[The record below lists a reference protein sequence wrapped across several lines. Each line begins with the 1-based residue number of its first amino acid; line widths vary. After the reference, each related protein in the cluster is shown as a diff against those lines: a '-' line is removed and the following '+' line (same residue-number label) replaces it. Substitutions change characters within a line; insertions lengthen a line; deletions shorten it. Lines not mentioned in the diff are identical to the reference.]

1 MRPRAIGAAILTALA
16 RHSVHAAEPDP
27 IEFFEKKIRPVLIA
41 ECVDCHNAEKQKG
54 GLRLDHREA
63 WMKGGDSGASILPG
77 DTKNSLLLRSIRHEE
92 EDLKMPSKAPKLD
105 AAVIADF
112 EAWVKMGA
120 PDPRDEPSKTAQ
132 SEGNSGAKWEQLLA
146 MRRTWWS
153 LQPVRSV
160 EVPNVA
166 GDPVHPVDRFLR
178 VKQAEKGLAPAGPAA
193 ASAVLRRLS
202 YVLTGLPPEPE
213 QALRFEAEYAADSV
227 RAVETAVDGFLASAR
242 FGEHWARHWMDLMRY
257 TETHGSETDQPLP
270 MAWQYRD
277 YLVRAFNQ
285 NVPLDALIREH
296 LAGDILPKPRL
307 SAGGLNESSVGPAH
321 FRMVEHGENA
331 VDTREDQVRVLEN
344 QIDVV
349 SKAFQGMTVA
359 CARCHDHKFDAI
371 SQRDYYALQ
380 GVFASAHLGQRVIDT
395 PAHLNRLN
403 GALEQAQEALRQGLG
418 KEWLKA
424 AERLRAEFPETL
436 EQEDGW
442 KQAFGE
448 AQKDPAHPLH
458 AWFKINTDNL
468 PQQWEALRKKSEAD
482 QAAIKEFNVTHFKKV
497 WDFRQ
502 GQAEGWLRSGAGLEQ
517 KPELERFRVSQSGDR
532 LLVGLYPPA
541 LLSHWFSSR
550 QHGIMISPAF
560 TIETGRI
567 SVRAFGFDG
576 LVRLVTDNYAV
587 ARRFNSKAVLLEEKD
602 GWHMLNDK
610 ELTDPD
616 RRKGQRARLE
626 FVTREDS
633 SIPVKYLKPLDPN
646 SKPAAKSEPVEDS
659 FFGVAEIVFHNR
671 KNNEVPK
678 LEASGL
684 RLLLQKRAPA
694 SRAELAGLYSEVLRE
709 AIEAWSQHSATE
721 DQVAYLNAFLSS
733 GLLPVH
739 LSEMP
744 SLQPM
749 VERYRALHREVPQP
763 RRAPG
768 LLELE
773 PSDAPLLTRGDH
785 KNPADLVQRG
795 YLEVLG
801 KGPFKTQQSGRLE
814 LADQIASPQ
823 NPLTARVMANR
834 IWHWVYGVGIV
845 PTVDNFGRIGEQPSH
860 PELLEYLAARLV
872 QKDWSLKEG
881 LRFLLTTETF
891 RSSSKPSLE
900 AQTKDP
906 ANQWLTHMRVRRL
919 EAESIRDSLLR
930 VSGGLVEKAGGPGL
944 GEADM
949 SSRSVYLA
957 VSRSK
962 LNSFLGVFD
971 APRPFTTVG
980 RRDITT
986 VPAQSLALLNGP
998 FATKC
1003 ANLWSAR
1010 VIRSSSP
1017 KLPQV
1022 RLDSMFMSAFA
1033 RRPTQAETRALLDVL
1048 ERLRAESQY
1057 AASPAKADAEAW
1069 GHLAHTLMN
1078 LKEFIYLP

>member
-1 MRPRAIGAAILTALA
+1 MKANSPQYFTATGLQPWAIVAAIFTALA
-16 RHSVHAAEPDP
+16 SHSVHSAETDP
-27 IEFFEKKIRPVLIA
+27 IEFFEKKIRPVLIT

-63 WMKGGDSGASILPG
+63 WKKGGDSGASIVPG
-77 DTKNSLLLRSIRHEE
+77 DPKGSLLLRSIRHEE
-92 EDLKMPSKAPKLD
+92 DDLKMPSKAPKLD

-120 PDPRDEPSKTAQ
+120 PDPRDEPSKTTE
-132 SEGNSGAKWEQLLA
+132 SGGNSGGNSGSKWEQLLA

-153 LQPVRSV
+153 LQPVRLV
-160 EVPNVA
+160 EVPNAA
-166 GDPVHPVDRFLR
+166 GGPVHPVDRFLR

-213 QALRFEAEYAADSV
+213 HALRFETEYAADPA

-285 NVPLDALIREH
+285 NVPLDSLIREH
-296 LAGDILPKPRL
+296 LAGDLLPKPRL
-307 SAGGLNESSVGPAH
+307 SADGLNESSVGPAH

-331 VDTREDQVRVLEN
+331 VDTREDQVRVLDN

-380 GVFASAHLGQRVIDT
+380 GVFASAHMGQRVVDT
-395 PAHLNRLN
+395 PEHLNRLN
-403 GALEQAQEALRQGLG
+403 GALEQAQETLRQGLA
-418 KEWLKA
+418 KEWIKA
-424 AERLRAEFPETL
+424 AERLRAEFPETF
-436 EQEDGW
+436 EQEDAW
-442 KQAFGE
+442 KQAFSE
-448 AQKDPAHPLH
+448 AQKDTAHPLH
-458 AWFKINTDNL
+458 AWLKIKNENL
-468 PQQWEALRKKSEAD
+468 PQQWEALRKKSESE
-482 QAAIKEFNVTHFKKV
+482 QAAIKESNATHFKKV
-497 WDFRQ
+497 WDFRE

-517 KPELERFRVSQSGDR
+517 KPEAGRFGVSESGDR
-532 LLVGLYPPA
+532 LLEGLYPPA

-576 LVRLVTDNYAV
+576 LVRLVPDNYAV

-602 GWHMLNDK
+602 GWYMLNDR
-610 ELTDPD
+610 ELPNPD

-626 FVTREDS
+626 FVTREVS
-633 SIPVKYLKPLDPN
+633 SIPVNYVKPPAPKSKPGSK
-646 SKPAAKSEPVEDS
+646 SKPAEDS

-678 LEASGL
+678 LETSGL
-684 RLLLQKRAPA
+684 RLLLQKKAPA
-694 SRAELAGLYSEVLRE
+694 SRAELAGLYSEVLSE
-709 AIEAWSQHSATE
+709 AVEAWARHSATE
-721 DQVAYLNAFLSS
+721 DQVAFLNAFLSP

-739 LSEMP
+739 VSELA

-773 PSDAPLLTRGDH
+773 ASDAPLLTRGDH
-785 KNPADLVQRG
+785 KSPADLVPRG

-801 KGPFKTQQSGRLE
+801 KGPFQTQHSGRLE
-814 LADQIASPQ
+814 LAEQIASAQ

-834 IWHWVYGVGIV
+834 IWHWVYGAGIV
-845 PTVDNFGRIGEQPSH
+845 PTVDNFGRMGEQPTH

-872 QKDWSLKEG
+872 EKDWSLKEG

-919 EAESIRDSLLR
+919 EAE
-930 VSGGLVEKAGGPGL
+930 
-944 GEADM
+944 ADM
-949 SSRSVYLA
+949 GRRSVYLA

-962 LNSFLGVFD
+962 MNPFLGVFD
-971 APRPFTTVG
+971 APQPFTTFG

-986 VPAQSLALLNGP
+986 VPAQSLTLLNGP
-998 FATKC
+998 LATKC
-1003 ANLWSAR
+1003 ADLWSAR
-1010 VIRSSSP
+1010 VLKASSP
-1017 KLPQV
+1017 QMAEE
-1022 RLDSMFMSAFA
+1022 RLESMFWSAFA
-1033 RRPTQAETRALLDVL
+1033 RRPTQKEARVLLDVL
-1048 ERLRAESQY
+1048 ERLRTESQD
-1057 AASPAKADAEAW
+1057 AASPTKAETEAW
-1069 GHLAHTLMN
+1069 GHLAHTLIN